1 MPAHSFRPF
10 AVALTCLLFIVSLTS
25 CGPVVLGSSTQSGPP
40 PTSQAENST
49 PIISSASPTPTIIL
63 TPTSPPGPVPFRIT
77 HLSYGVTPGDHVG
90 MCGAN
95 TFFTATVFIYA
106 PAHNTGG
113 TVTYTWLRNDTSTIP
128 LSTVTFPPGTTS
140 EEITTIWSLLP
151 SQGNGGAYTV
161 AFQTRAPQ
169 VFTTP
174 TITYHF
180 SCQRLVQSI
189 NASVS
194 PGQGCHSVSQNFL
207 FSAVVT
213 VSPGANGVQLTYD
226 WKRSDG
232 SSGATTTVTIP
243 QSAAT
248 ITLSDIWKLPAP
260 STLGTYWEELSVTAP
275 NGVVSNQ
282 ASFTIT
288 SC

>member
-25 CGPVVLGSSTQSGPP
+25 CGTVVLSSSTQSGPP
-40 PTSQAENST
+40 PTSQAGNST
-49 PIISSASPTPTIIL
+49 PIISSASPSPTIIL

-151 SQGNGGAYTV
+151 SQGNGGAYSV

-232 SSGATTTVTIP
+232 SNGATTTVTIP

-248 ITLSDIWKLPAP
+248 ITLPDIWKLPAP

>member
-10 AVALTCLLFIVSLTS
+10 AVALTCLLFIMSLTS
-25 CGPVVLGSSTQSGPP
+25 CGPVVPSSSTQSGPP
-40 PTSQAENST
+40 PTSQAGNST
-49 PIISSASPTPTIIL
+49 PIVSSASPTPTIIP

-140 EEITTIWSLLP
+140 KEITTIWSLLP

-194 PGQGCHSVSQNFL
+194 PGQGCPQTLL

-248 ITLSDIWKLPAP
+248 TTLSDIWKLPAP
-260 STLGTYWEELSVTAP
+260 STPGTYWEELSVTAP

-288 SC
+288 STSC